1 MGLFMIVPFILK
13 DLNLAIIAL
22 FIHLIYFKYYY
33 SKFREK
39 HQTDDSYN
47 QYTQKIDE
55 IKKTKS

>member
-1 MGLFMIVPFILK
+1 MIVPFILK